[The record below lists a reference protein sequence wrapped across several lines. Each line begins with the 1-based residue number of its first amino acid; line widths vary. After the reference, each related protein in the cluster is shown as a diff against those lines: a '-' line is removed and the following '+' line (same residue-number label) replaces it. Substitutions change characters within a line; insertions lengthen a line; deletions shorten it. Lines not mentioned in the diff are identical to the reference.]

1 VRGPLAEERVA
12 ATSRAATEIGAFIG
26 LNADHCPSLSC
37 AFGQDR
43 QGFVVLRQCG
53 GSSILGYN
61 NEGISPPSEAQVSL
75 NW

>member
-12 ATSRAATEIGAFIG
+12 ATYRAATEIAAFIS
-26 LNADHCPSLSC
+26 LNADHCRLFRALLDKTANILC
-37 AFGQDR
+37 
-43 QGFVVLRQCG
+43 LRHCG

-61 NEGISPPSEAQVSL
+61 NEGIFPPSEAQVCL